1 MRRRRAARPANARR
15 ESVAV
20 VGSGTEV
27 TFKLI
32 SESVPD
38 VPVSAKDVTTMLV
51 VVKLLPKLITFSL
64 FVAFV
69 ENVN

>member
-1 MRRRRAARPANARR
+1 M
-15 ESVAV
+15 AV